1 MKKKGIG
8 LEGAKTDKVCS
19 DKNCPFHG
27 NLAVRGRILT
37 GVITSDKMSKT
48 VVVSWIR
55 RVYVPKYE
63 RYEKRRSSV
72 KVHNPDC
79 INAKKGDL
87 VRISE
92 TRPLSKTK
100 HFVVVELLGKQS
112 KEQAVKEE
120 LLQEA
125 SVEPTPVTSEPD
137 KKKKTK
143 SEE

>member
-27 NLAVRGRILT
+27 NLTVRGRILN
-37 GVITSDKMSKT
+37 GIVTSDKMYKT
-48 VVVSWIR
+48 VVVGWTR
-55 RVYVPKYE
+55 RLYVPKYE

-72 KVHNPDC
+72 KAHNPDC
-79 INAKKGDL
+79 INAKKGDA

-100 HFVVVELLGKQS
+100 HFVVIEILGKQS

-120 LLQEA
+120 LLQES
-125 SVEPTPVTSEPD
+125 SVEAASAVSESGKR
-137 KKKKTK
+137 KKIE